1 MLICL
6 RLTRLAG
13 KTQLGVL
20 NRVGRALGCAMLLV
34 VCGAFLGGG
43 SDDTLTI
50 ATWGGAYGQSQEIAF
65 FKPFTQETGTKIK
78 VVPYDGTL
86 AGIKAKIAA
95 KRSPFDV
102 IDLSASALDALCRD
116 GLLDRID
123 KASLGPGP
131 DGQSA
136 AEDFL
141 DGALPAC
148 GVASVAWSTAIAFD
162 RKALA
167 KTAPTKIADLLDT
180 RRFPGKRALPNGP
193 RYTLELALLADG
205 VAPESIYVELGTPSG
220 LDRAFQA
227 LDNIKPHILW
237 WDKAEE
243 PIGWLI
249 EKKVV
254 MAASYSNRLFRA
266 AIGNK
271 RIAVLWSGQIYDL
284 DLWAIPKRAA
294 NKKLAKQFIAFA
306 TEPARLAAQAE
317 LIAYGPMRKSAVA
330 LVGRHPEIDIEMKP
344 YLPTTPENF
353 SLALKFDEAWWTE
366 HGGEIGK
373 RFKTWREQTATAD
386 GGQEDPSET
395 ERQ

>member
-6 RLTRLAG
+6 TPARFAGRTR
-13 KTQLGVL
+13 LGVL
-20 NRVGRALGCAMLLV
+20 NRIGRALGCVMLLV
-34 VCGAFLGGG
+34 VCGAFLGGK

-50 ATWGGAYGQSQEIAF
+50 ATWGGAYGQSQEIAY

-78 VVPYDGTL
+78 VVLYDGKL
-86 AGIKAKIAA
+86 AGIKAKIAGR
-95 KRSPFDV
+95 RSPFDV
-102 IDLSASALDALCRD
+102 VDLSASALDALCRD

-148 GVASVAWSTAIAFD
+148 GVASVAWSTAIAYD

-167 KTAPTKIADLLDT
+167 KAAPTKIADLLDT
-180 RRFPGKRALPNGP
+180 QHFPGKRALPNGP

-205 VAPESIYVELGTPSG
+205 VAPESVYVELGTPSG
-220 LDRAFQA
+220 LDRAFRA
-227 LDNIKPHILW
+227 LDKIKPDILW

-243 PIGWLI
+243 PIDWLV
-249 EKKVV
+249 EKKAA

-284 DLWAIPKRAA
+284 DLWAIPKRAP

-306 TEPARLAAQAE
+306 TEPARLATQAE

-330 LVGRHPEIDIEMKP
+330 LVGKHPEINVEMKP

-353 SLALKFDEAWWTE
+353 RLALKFDEAWWTE
-366 HGGEIGK
+366 HEGEIGK
-373 RFKTWREQTATAD
+373 RFKTWREQTTTAD
-386 GGQEDPSET
+386 GRQEDPSET
-395 ERQ
+395 KRP

>member
-1 MLICL
+1 MVICL
-6 RLTRLAG
+6 RPRCLAGRTRLG
-13 KTQLGVL
+13 LL
-20 NRVGRALGCAMLLV
+20 NRVGRALGCVMLLV
-34 VCGAFLGGG
+34 VCGAFLGGK

-50 ATWGGAYGQSQEIAF
+50 ATWGGAYGQSQEIAY
-65 FKPFTQETGTKIK
+65 FKPFTQQTGTKIK
-78 VVPYDGTL
+78 VVPYDGNL
-86 AGIKAKIAA
+86 AGIKAKIAG
-95 KRSPFDV
+95 KRPPFDV
-102 IDLSASALDALCRD
+102 VDLSASALNALCRD

-167 KTAPTKIADLLDT
+167 KAAPTKIADLLDT
-180 RRFPGKRALPNGP
+180 RRFPGKRALPNSP

-205 VAPESIYVELGTPSG
+205 VAPESVYVELGTPSG

-227 LDNIKPHILW
+227 LDKIKPHILW
-237 WDKAEE
+237 WDKAQE
-243 PIGWLI
+243 PIDWLI
-249 EKKVV
+249 EKKVA
-254 MAASYSNRLFRA
+254 MAASYSNRLFHA
-266 AIGNK
+266 AAGNK
-271 RIAVLWSGQIYDL
+271 RIAVLWNGQIYDL
-284 DLWAIPKRAA
+284 DLWAIPKRAP

-330 LVGRHPEIDIEMKP
+330 LVGRHPEIDVEMKP

-353 SLALKFDEAWWTE
+353 QLALKFDEAWWTE

-386 GGQEDPSET
+386 GRQEKPSKT